1 MDLDSAILYSND
13 IARIRKFYEQ
23 TVGLKFEYQDGDHY
37 VSFIFPNGG
46 RLGINKPEPQF
57 AARDKPGHQT
67 VFIRTKEIRKEYER
81 CQKLGLEFFEPYE
94 EHDWG
99 TFFAVLDPDGNKL
112 AYIQPPQLPK
122 PANYSADETTLID
135 LGPTKQIHK
144 YPSPTRQLD
153 IGRMVINGRHPEKG
167 FVVEQGCDFVMYVT
181 QGNGKYYVGDEVFE
195 VKPGDVVFVPTG
207 NKFAAEGEFEY
218 ITVDSPAFYPE
229 QTELVPY

>member
-99 TFFAVLDPDGNKL
+99 TFFAVLDPDGNK
-112 AYIQPPQLPK
+112 
-122 PANYSADETTLID
+122 
-135 LGPTKQIHK
+135 PT
-144 YPSPTRQLD
+144 
-153 IGRMVINGRHPEKG
+153 V
-167 FVVEQGCDFVMYVT
+167 
-181 QGNGKYYVGDEVFE
+181 
-195 VKPGDVVFVPTG
+195 